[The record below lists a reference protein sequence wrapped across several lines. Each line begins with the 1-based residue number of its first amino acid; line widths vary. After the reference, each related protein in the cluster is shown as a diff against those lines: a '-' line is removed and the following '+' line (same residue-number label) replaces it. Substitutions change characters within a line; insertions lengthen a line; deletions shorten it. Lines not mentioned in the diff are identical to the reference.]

1 MSSKP
6 LIPPISL
13 IPMIP
18 GPSSLHPAALQV
30 MSQNYDWAQIETDFL
45 PFYAETA
52 AKLAC
57 LAETKNDV
65 VLMTGEGML
74 ALWASLKS
82 CLKPGDKVLA
92 LGTGVFGDGIGQM
105 AASLGCEVKALSF
118 NYNSTINTQL
128 QQIEEA
134 AASFKPKMITVVHC
148 ETPSGTLNPLAEL
161 GAIKKRLGIPLL
173 YVDAVSSWGGV
184 EIKSDEW
191 NIDLLLGGSQKCFS
205 APPSIS
211 MVAVSPAA
219 WEIVQEVNYKGYDAI
234 LPFQN
239 IEQAELCPYTPY
251 WHGIACLNAVA
262 QAILDEG
269 MAKCFARHEQ
279 VANMCRNGLVEMGIK
294 LFASSKAI
302 CSPTVTA
309 AMVPAGFNFKSW
321 QKALRAQ
328 GLITAGSF
336 GPMLDKV
343 FRLGHMG
350 IQANPELM
358 QKALNVIK
366 QTLEAGCK

>member
-1 MSSKP
+1 MPSSP
-6 LIPPISL
+6 

-18 GPSSLHPAALQV
+18 GPVSLHPVVLKM
-30 MSQNYDWAQIETDFL
+30 MSQDYDWKQIETDFL
-45 PFYAETA
+45 PFYVETA
-52 AKLAC
+52 RKLAL

-74 ALWASLKS
+74 ALWSSLKS

-105 AASLGCEVKALSF
+105 AASFGCEVKSMSF
-118 NYNSTINTQL
+118 DYNSTINSYL
-128 QQIEEA
+128 QQIEESA
-134 AASFKPKMITVVHC
+134 AAFKPKMITVVHC

-173 YVDAVSSWGGV
+173 YVDAVSSWGGAEV
-184 EIKSDEW
+184 KADDW

-205 APPSIS
+205 APPSMS
-211 MVAVSPAA
+211 MVAVSPSA
-219 WEIVQEVNYKGYDAI
+219 WQIMQEVNYKGYDAI
-234 LPFQN
+234 LPFKS

-251 WHGIACLNAVA
+251 WHGVACLNAAA

-269 MAKCFARHEQ
+269 PAACLARHEQ
-279 VANMCRNGLVEMGIK
+279 VANMCRNGLEEMGIE
-294 LFASSKAI
+294 LFPSATAV

-309 AMVPAGFNFKSW
+309 AMVPTGFDFKSW
-321 QKALRAQ
+321 QKALRAS

-336 GPMLDKV
+336 GPMLNKV

-350 IQANPELM
+350 TQANPKLM
-358 QKALNVIK
+358 QKALNIIK
-366 QTLEAGCK
+366 QTLNAA

>member
-1 MSSKP
+1 MFSN
-6 LIPPISL
+6 SL

-18 GPSSLHPAALQV
+18 GPSSLHPNVLQV

-45 PFYAETA
+45 PFYLETA
-52 AKLAC
+52 AKLAN
-57 LAETKNDV
+57 LAGTKNDV

-105 AASLGCEVKALSF
+105 AASFGCEVKTLSF
-118 NYNSTINTQL
+118 DYNSTINDYL
-128 QQIEEA
+128 QQIEESA
-134 AASFKPKMITVVHC
+134 AAFKPKMITVIHC

-161 GAIKKRLGIPLL
+161 GAIKKRLGVPLL
-173 YVDAVSSWGGV
+173 YVDAVSSWGGA
-184 EIKSDEW
+184 EIKTDDW
-191 NIDLLLGGSQKCFS
+191 HIDLLLGGSQKCFS
-205 APPSIS
+205 APPSMS
-211 MVAVSPAA
+211 MVAVSPTA
-219 WEIVQEVNYKGYDAI
+219 WEIMQKVDYKGYDAI

-239 IEQAELCPYTPY
+239 IKQAELCPYTPY
-251 WHGIACLNAVA
+251 WHGIACLNAAA

-269 MAKCFARHEQ
+269 PEACFARHEQ
-279 VANMCRNGLVEMGIK
+279 VANMCRNGLRDMGIE
-294 LFASSKAI
+294 LFPNASAI

-309 AMVPAGFNFKSW
+309 AMLPAGFNFKSW
-321 QKALRAQ
+321 QKALRAK

-350 IQANPELM
+350 IQANPKLM
-358 QKALNVIK
+358 QEALNIIGQVL
-366 QTLEAGCK
+366 QAGAK